1 MEITTEWAKEVFKKR
16 AHSGFKIEE
25 IISWSKEWEKVRT
38 EVLKNL
44 KEAK

>member
-1 MEITTEWAKEVFKKR
+1 MEITTEWAKEVFKKEHI
-16 AHSGFKIEE
+16 AGFKVEE
-25 IISWSKEWEKVRT
+25 IISWSKEWEKTRA